1 MSDDNQLQEM
11 AQQQPGEPMDG
22 GAAASGMDQHGVQ
35 SANSFADQRQSQS
48 QPGPGGKTAFIAKK
62 ER

>member
-1 MSDDNQLQEM
+1 MSDDPAMNN
-11 AQQQPGEPMDG
+11 AQQPGDQMDG
-22 GAAASGMDQHGVQ
+22 SGPATGAMDQHGVQ
-35 SANSFADQRQSQS
+35 SANSFQEQRQSQS